1 MIVRILLLGLLPLV
15 AGCDTLAYYKQAIGG
30 HLEIMGAARPVEA
43 WLADPATSAALR
55 ERLETARRIREFASR
70 HLGLP
75 QNRSYTLYAELGRP
89 FVVWNVFA
97 APEFSVDPRKE
108 CFPFTG
114 CVGYRGFFSEQDARR
129 HAERLKAEGYDVHV
143 GGVPAYST
151 LGWFDDPL
159 LSTFIR
165 YPDAQLARL
174 VFHELAHQLVYA
186 RDDTTFNESF
196 AVAVE
201 EEGVR
206 RWLEAEGQA
215 EGRSAELEAFRASQ
229 ARRQQFADRIKE
241 ARARLALV
249 YKEKGVS
256 RGILQS
262 RKREE
267 FEKLRAEYP
276 KIVPAEPNNA
286 FLVSVALYTERVPQF
301 EALLRES
308 GGDLEV
314 FYAKVKEM
322 GKSGKRLKPPG
333 PAAALCDARRLR
345 GGPATKS
352 GECPRTS

>member
-1 MIVRILLLGLLPLV
+1 VTGQVVNVRFLFLLLLPLA
-15 AGCDTLAYYKQAIGG
+15 AGCDSIAYYKQAIGG
-30 HLEIMGAARPVEA
+30 QLEIMGAARPVEA
-43 WLADPATSAALR
+43 WLADPATGAALR

-70 HLGLP
+70 RLGLP
-75 QNRSYTLYAELGRP
+75 QNRSYTSYAELGRP

-97 APEFSVDPRKE
+97 APEFSVEPKQE

-114 CVGYRGFFSEQDARR
+114 CVGYRGFFSERDARQ
-129 HAERLKAEGYDVHV
+129 HAERLRAEGYDVYV

-206 RWLEAEGQA
+206 RWLEAEGRGA
-215 EGRSAELEAFRASQ
+215 DLETFRASQ
-229 ARRQQFADRIKE
+229 ERRQRFADRIKE
-241 ARARLALV
+241 ARAQLALA
-249 YKEKGVS
+249 YEKGVS
-256 RGILQS
+256 KEVLRS

-267 FEKLRAEYP
+267 FDKLRAEYP
-276 KIVPAEPNNA
+276 KVVPAEPNNA
-286 FLVSVALYTERVPQF
+286 FLVSVALYTELVPQF

-322 GKSGKRLKPPG
+322 AKSRKRLKPPG
-333 PAAALCDARRLR
+333 PAA
-345 GGPATKS
+345 
-352 GECPRTS
+352 